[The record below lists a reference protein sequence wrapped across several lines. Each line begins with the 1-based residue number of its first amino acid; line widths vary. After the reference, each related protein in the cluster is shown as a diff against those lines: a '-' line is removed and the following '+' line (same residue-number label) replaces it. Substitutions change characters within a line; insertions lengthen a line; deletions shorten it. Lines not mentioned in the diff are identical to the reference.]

1 MSKETIKYITDE
13 KNLLNYAENLQQQKD
28 LKKIMRKRLNL
39 KYLISIILF
48 ILIILTFINN
58 HHFMMSYM
66 LTSLIIILNFLLI
79 ILDMNDDIDLT
90 EYSKLKM
97 LNVIFVTSKGKWIF
111 RIFMTIIFVALFI
124 FLQIELFIKT

>member
-58 HHFMMSYM
+58 QHFMMSYM

-111 RIFMTIIFVALFI
+111 RIFMTTIFIALFI
-124 FLQIELFIKT
+124 FLQIELFIK

>member
-58 HHFMMSYM
+58 QHFMMSYM

-111 RIFMTIIFVALFI
+111 RIFMTTIFITLFI
-124 FLQIELFIKT
+124 FLQIELFIK

>member
-111 RIFMTIIFVALFI
+111 RIFMTTIFIALFI
-124 FLQIELFIKT
+124 FLQIELFIK